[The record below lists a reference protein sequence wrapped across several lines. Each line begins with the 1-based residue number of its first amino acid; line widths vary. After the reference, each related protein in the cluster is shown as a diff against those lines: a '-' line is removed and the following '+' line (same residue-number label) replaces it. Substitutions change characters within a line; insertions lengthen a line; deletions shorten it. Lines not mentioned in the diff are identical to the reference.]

1 MGVGGVL
8 RELRTC
14 FLLGF
19 EMGRILR
26 DLPLPSLFFEVL
38 IYSPLFF
45 FFSFFNPSLM
55 KLNPS

>member
-8 RELRTC
+8 RELRTG

-26 DLPLPSLFFEVL
+26 ALPLPSLFFEIL
-38 IYSPLFF
+38 IYSPFYYFF
-45 FFSFFNPSLM
+45 VNPSLM